1 MSFLLGIWGTSEEI
15 KFLIREEKQKKNL
28 TVGSDGLGLG
38 IFTGAPAGKL
48 SSVAQQQRIS
58 LPMQETRVQSLD

>member
-15 KFLIREEKQKKNL
+15 KFLIREERQKKNL

-38 IFTGAPAGKL
+38 IFTGAPA
-48 SSVAQQQRIS
+48 
-58 LPMQETRVQSLD
+58 